1 MSNLSQTLNRSTS
14 KKKSRLDVIDVL
26 RGFAVMVIM
35 LLHNIEHFNY
45 YHYPMKTVTPDWL
58 IDLDANVFST
68 MFFLFGGKTYSI
80 FALLFGFTFYLM
92 YEKQKKLGKDFGYR
106 YLWRLFLL
114 TIFAAFNAMFFAGEV
129 LLMYAVTGL
138 ILFLERKLNAKVIL
152 IIACVLLFQPV
163 EWYRYLNYLF
173 VDGYSIGKNI
183 SSDMWLPVQTY
194 LGGDSMLTTFYKNIS
209 LGQTWSFMW
218 ALENGRVMQ
227 TAGLF
232 SLGFYFGKVKIFE
245 SDNQKK
251 WLSILITAVLIS
263 IPLYFLKDTYLVNQS
278 VVTLK
283 RTLGVTFDMWW
294 KLSFTFIWVSS
305 IVLLYQYKTFQK
317 LTKYL
322 KAYGRM
328 SLTNYITQSM
338 VGGFL
343 YYGYGL
349 NWADKYGVTISL
361 GIGII
366 LMIIQVTICNW
377 WIEKYKQGPFEKLW
391 HRLTWAPKF

>member
-1 MSNLSQTLNRSTS
+1 MRQLDQTLNNFTPT
-14 KKKSRLDVIDVL
+14 KKKRLDVIDVL
-26 RGFAVMVIM
+26 RGFAVMIIM

-92 YEKQKKLGKDFGYR
+92 YEKQKQLGKDFGYR

-114 TIFAAFNAMFFAGEV
+114 SIFAAFNSIFFAGEV
-129 LLMYAVTGL
+129 LLMYAITGL
-138 ILFLERKLNAKVIL
+138 ILFLERKFNAKVIL
-152 IIACVLLFQPV
+152 IIACFLLFQPL
-163 EWYRYLNYLF
+163 EWYRYFNYLV
-173 VDGYSIGKNI
+173 VDGYTIGKNL

-194 LGGDSMLTTFYKNIS
+194 LGGESMITTFYKNIS

-218 ALENGRVMQ
+218 ALENGRVIQ

-232 SLGFYFGKVKIFE
+232 SLGFYFGKVKLFE
-245 SDNQKK
+245 GNSTKK
-251 WLSILITAVLIS
+251 WLTILISAAVIS
-263 IPLYFLKDTYLVNQS
+263 IPLFFLKETYLVNQS
-278 VVTLK
+278 IITLK

-305 IVLLYQYKTFQK
+305 IILLYRYSAFQK

-338 VGGFL
+338 VGGFI

-361 GIGII
+361 GIGLVLLIVQI
-366 LMIIQVTICNW
+366 TICNW
-377 WIEKYKQGPFEKLW
+377 WIKKYKQGPFEKLW
-391 HRLTWAPKF
+391 HHLTWAPKF